1 LYKKKLVMIAEPL
14 PKARPVKAQN
24 TILGSETYS
33 VYLWSA
39 KGTIGTEQF

>member
-1 LYKKKLVMIAEPL
+1 MIAEPL
-14 PKARPVKAQN
+14 PKVRPVKAQN
-24 TILGSETYS
+24 VPDSYRDLSSETYS

>member
-1 LYKKKLVMIAEPL
+1 MIAEPL
-14 PKARPVKAQN
+14 QKVRPVKAQN
-24 TILGSETYS
+24 TILGIETYR